1 MGIALRAS
9 GLALLAGLAGL
20 ALPAPAAQAGTCT
33 PKTNLEAIVDDS
45 YSMALSDPNDLR
57 VHAMELLMDTQGNE
71 RRTLGA
77 VEFGTDAKSLFGPG
91 PIGVNAPAFKSA
103 LAAALLDDGGS
114 TDYNDAF
121 AAAAAHN
128 PAATGRIFLTDGE
141 HTDYAPYANGH
152 VGGPPVYAIGLGA
165 LAGSPYSAL
174 LSRIAGETGGLY
186 RRVADAGGLQA
197 AMFDMNSAIRCQAP
211 PKRYTDAF
219 TGLRQSEA
227 RSLTLARGTR
237 TALFALTW
245 ANPLDRFTIA
255 GVRLVDSKRKLKL
268 GRRRGATFTT
278 VRVSGL
284 MRGKLRF
291 AVKPTRLADPGS
303 EVDLTTQV
311 SRSSGR

>member
-1 MGIALRAS
+1 
-9 GLALLAGLAGL
+9 
-20 ALPAPAAQAGTCT
+20 
-33 PKTNLEAIVDDS
+33 
-45 YSMALSDPNDLR
+45 MALSDPNDLR

-77 VEFGTDAKSLFGPG
+77 VEFGTDAAALFGPG
-91 PIGVNAPAFKSA
+91 VIGANAPAFKSVLTAA
-103 LAAALLDDGGS
+103 LADNGGG

-128 PAATGRIFLTDGE
+128 PTATARIFLTDGE

-152 VGGPPVYAIGLGA
+152 AGGPPVYAIGLGA

-174 LSRIAGETGGLY
+174 LGRIARETGGLY

-197 AMFDMNSAIRCQAP
+197 AMFDVSGAIACRAL

-219 TGLRQSEA
+219 TRLRQSEA
-227 RSLTLARGTR
+227 RSVTLARGTR

-245 ANPLDRFTIA
+245 ANPLDRFAIT
-255 GVRLVDSKRKLKL
+255 GVRLLDSKRKLRL
-268 GRRRGATFTT
+268 SRRRGATFTT

-284 MRGKLRF
+284 KRGRLRF
-291 AVKPTRLADPGS
+291 VVKPTRLAAPG
-303 EVDLTTQV
+303 EEAGLITQF
-311 SRSSGR
+311 SAR